1 MSTETAALSFITQ
14 RAVPAQIAYHAGLFT
29 VENAQER
36 SESYHPRAA
45 LVLPYHDENGQ
56 PMGFD
61 RVRYFDPPV
70 VGGVKK
76 KPLRYQQPTGTPPEI
91 YLPRIEGLNWAAVMA
106 DQTIPVA
113 ITEGEVKS
121 LSASINSGTPFIG
134 LGGVYMWADNKLPI
148 KMFERFNWDRR
159 EVFIV
164 FDSDIDTNPQV
175 QLAEARLAS
184 YLLKKRAKVKRAR
197 LPAGPDG
204 EKMGADDYIAA
215 YGAEAFKVAL
225 MSTEGLSDMDIR
237 ILELNEKVAYLEQE
251 EKIMPQNGDMPLSKS
266 AFTDGSIYSTLK
278 APVFNAKGEPTM
290 KSVSRTWLQHPLA
303 RRYANV
309 IFRPGSEE
317 IVTTNEG
324 IFLNS
329 WKEQPC
335 KAGDPTPF
343 IELTKYLFEETM
355 GDNWEWP
362 IKLLAYKAQN
372 QTRKIPLAI
381 MLIGEQGS
389 GKSLWSKMV
398 SEAFGQYGA
407 VKSGRDLDQN
417 WNGFIERS
425 LVAIV
430 DDVSARQM
438 RANIETLRNWISE
451 SRVERIEKYLKNR
464 EVDNYCLFIFTSNHR
479 DAGAFAHD
487 DRRFLVVGAPRRTG
501 DADYYGPLWKWATSE
516 GGAIIYNYLLEYDL
530 QGWTP
535 PVTAPETAEKKMAH
549 EESLSEFAKLARKMR
564 TSDHHVIQQWL
575 NSAEQWAMSV
585 IGAAGHPE
593 TPRAN
598 ELLAA
603 IQHFPIRPWYT
614 ADELVHMFPHFIA
627 DLHHRTKRFNTAT
640 IPGKVSSAL
649 RNEGIYFLKCTDNEN
664 GFMWK
669 GEYQQFLII
678 CPNAGYPRE
687 MSQAEFETHM
697 SQMGNYTPIYRGAA

>member
-1 MSTETAALSFITQ
+1 ME
-14 RAVPAQIAYHAGLFT
+14 RAVTPDIAFKAGFDLA
-29 VENAQER
+29 ENAKLVAENF
-36 SESYHPRAA
+36 HPIPA
-45 LVLPYHDENGQ
+45 LVLPYYDEYGRALD
-56 PMGFD
+56 FC
-61 RVRYFDPPV
+61 RVRYFNPPLG
-70 VGGVKK
+70 GGVKK
-76 KPLRYQQPTGTPPEI
+76 KPIRYQQPIGTAPEI
-91 YLPRIEGLNWAAVMA
+91 YLPKIEGLDWAHVMQ
-106 DQTIPVA
+106 DPTIPIA

-121 LSASINSGTPFIG
+121 LSASINSGVPFIG
-134 LGGVYMWADNKLPI
+134 LGGVFQWADNKLPI
-148 KMFERFNWDRR
+148 KMLERFTFERR

-175 QLAEARLAS
+175 QLAESRLAS
-184 YLLKKRAKVKRAR
+184 YLLKRRAKVKRAR
-197 LPAGPDG
+197 LPAGQDG
-204 EKMGADDYIAA
+204 DKMGADDFIAA
-215 YGAEAFKVAL
+215 YGAQAFTIAL
-225 MSTEGLSDMDIR
+225 KATDALSDMDIR
-237 ILELNEKVAYLEQE
+237 ILELNEKCAYLEQE
-251 EKIMPQNGDMPLSKS
+251 EKIVPLNGEQPLSKS

-278 APVFNAKGEPTM
+278 APTFNAKGEPKMT
-290 KSVSRTWLQHPLA
+290 SVSRTWLQHPMA
-303 RRYANV
+303 RRYTNT
-309 IFRPGSEE
+309 IFVPGGDEIIHRPD
-317 IVTTNEG
+317 G
-324 IFLNS
+324 IYLNS

-335 KAGDPTPF
+335 KAGDPTNF
-343 IELTKYLFEETM
+343 VELTRYLFEDTLGE
-355 GDNWEWP
+355 NWEWP

-479 DAGAFAHD
+479 NAGAFAHD
-487 DRRFLVVGAPRRTG
+487 DRRFLVVGAPRRTA
-501 DADYYGPLWKWATSE
+501 DATYYGPLWQWATSE
-516 GGAIIYNYLLEYDL
+516 GGAIIYDYLLNYDL
-530 QGWTP
+530 DGWTP
-535 PVTAPETAEKKMAH
+535 PVQAPATAEKKMAH

-564 TSDHHVIQQWL
+564 EAEGHVIVSWL
-575 NSAEQWAMSV
+575 QAAEQWAMSI
-585 IGAAGHPE
+585 IGSPGHPD
-593 TPRAN
+593 TPRAH
-598 ELLAA
+598 ELTSA

-614 ADELVHMFPHFIA
+614 ADELVHMFPHFIS

-640 IPGKVSSAL
+640 ISGKVSSEL
-649 RNEGIYFLKCTDNEN
+649 RNEGIYFLKNTDDER

-669 GEYQQFLII
+669 GEFKQFLII
-678 CPNAGYPRE
+678 CPSAGYPSQ
-687 MSQAEFETHM
+687 MSQAEFDQQM
-697 SQMGNYTPIYRGAA
+697 SQMQNYQPVFRAH